1 MNTVL
6 DLIGEFGLLNDAK
19 GIWGEKFPPESERRW
34 RELKDFYDLLM
45 SKSGIGP
52 RPVVVYHF
60 NPLSARRR
68 PGFARYASRG
78 SSKIFMKSFAIQC
91 QKAAPRP
98 VTRRFTAKEVEE
110 KVTARERL
118 RVPLENEMIFRAGSE
133 FHAAMGVNLS
143 RGGVFLTSPVI
154 LPIHTKLN
162 VYLSSPDVSHE
173 ALLEAEA
180 EVAWTTSA
188 EDASRDGMGL
198 SFLGDMGEII
208 RHLDALVINS
218 LVRRL
223 SGVDANSLAPD
234 FLLKEALE
242 L

>member
-6 DLIGEFGLLNDAK
+6 DLIGEFGVLNDAK

-45 SKSGIGP
+45 SKSGVG
-52 RPVVVYHF
+52 
-60 NPLSARRR
+60 
-68 PGFARYASRG
+68 
-78 SSKIFMKSFAIQC
+78 
-91 QKAAPRP
+91 PRP

-118 RVPLENEMIFRAGSE
+118 RVPLENELIFRAGSE

-198 SFLGDMGEII
+198 SFRGDMGEII